1 MTKNLVVAWWEYSE
15 KIKSRAFLISLV
27 LLPAVITGLVVVPA
41 LFVTHADEA
50 ARPIGIVDETGFYG
64 ATFASTLEERFRLP
78 DGTPAFPTVLLQT
91 VPSGDIFPLILEAD
105 SMLMREELEGYF
117 ILRSP
122 VGTVVDAEY
131 RSKHA
136 GNIRLQERVA
146 PVLREAVTAV
156 KLKASGIDPAVVAG
170 FRNSV
175 RIRTF
180 KISEGGLPQE
190 ASFDRTFFSVYLYMM
205 MLFFLIITSGQL
217 LVRSTLEE
225 KSGRI
230 VELLLSSL
238 SPGELMAGKILGL
251 GGLGLTQLFLWGSFA
266 FVIGKVAGLPI
277 IPPGSALLMA
287 VYFVLGYMLYAAVFV
302 TAGAPLSTEQE
313 AQQVT
318 SLFSLGLIVP
328 LGLSFPVM
336 QDPDSTISTML
347 TMIPVFT
354 PMMMAIRIPIGLP
367 PPAEIAASIVLLGL
381 SVYVTMRLA
390 GKVFSASVL
399 LTGKRL
405 SVRELMRVVR
415 SA

>member
-1 MTKNLVVAWWEYSE
+1 MTKSLVVASWEYSE
-15 KIKSRAFLISLV
+15 KIKSRAFLVSLV

-41 LFVTHADEA
+41 LFVTRSDEA

-64 ATFASTLEERFRLP
+64 ATFASALEDRFSLP
-78 DGTPAFPTVLLQT
+78 DGAPAFPAVLFQA
-91 VPSGDIFPLILEAD
+91 VPSGDILPLILEAD
-105 SMLMREELEGYF
+105 SMVLREEIEGYF

-122 VGTVVDAEY
+122 VGTVVDVEY

-136 GNIRLQERVA
+136 GNLRLQEKVT

-156 KLKASGIDPAVVAG
+156 KMREIGIDPAIVEG

-180 KISEGGLPQE
+180 KISEGGLSQE

-205 MLFFLIITSGQL
+205 MLFFLVITSGQL

-251 GGLGLTQLFLWGSFA
+251 GGLGLTQLLLWGSFA
-266 FVIGKVAGLPI
+266 FVIGRVAGLPI
-277 IPPGSALLMA
+277 IPPGSALLMG
-287 VYFVLGYMLYAAVFV
+287 VFFVLGYMLYAAVFV

-336 QDPDSTISTML
+336 QDPDSTISTVL
-347 TMIPVFT
+347 TMIPLFT

-367 PPAEIAASIVLLGL
+367 PPTEIAASLVLLGL
-381 SVYVTMRLA
+381 SVYVMMRLA

-405 SVRELMRVVR
+405 SVRELVRVIR